1 MAASNPLNQL
11 MKQLPA
17 PLKNKYFI
25 VLIVFFFLMVFVD
38 KHDLLTQVKLKNS
51 VDRLEHDKAHFEKE
65 IEQAKEDRL
74 KIETNKEQFAR
85 EKYHM
90 HKSDEEVFV
99 IEKKD
104 K

>member
-17 PLKNKYFI
+17 PLRNKYFL
-25 VLIVFFFLMVFVD
+25 VLAIFFFLMVFVD
-38 KHDLLTQVKLKNS
+38 KHDLLTQIKLKNS
-51 VDRLEHDKAHFEKE
+51 VDRLEHDKAYFEQE
-65 IEQAKEDRL
+65 IKQAKEDRMN
-74 KIETNKEQFAR
+74 IESNKEQFAR

-99 IEKKD
+99 SEKSE
-104 K
+104 

>member
-17 PLKNKYFI
+17 PLRNKYFL
-25 VLIVFFFLMVFVD
+25 VLAIFFFLMVFVD
-38 KHDLLTQVKLKNS
+38 KHDLLTQIKLKNS
-51 VDRLEHDKAHFEKE
+51 VDRLEHDKAYFEQE
-65 IEQAKEDRL
+65 IKQAKEDRMN
-74 KIETNKEQFAR
+74 IESNKEQFAR

-99 IEKKD
+99 IEKSE
-104 K
+104 